1 MKTKSKLN
9 VKFTF
14 KPFSKKQLQVLFW
27 WQSPQYKD
35 KFAIIADGS
44 VRAGKTVIMSFSYV
58 RWAMMNFDGVNFGM
72 AGKTI
77 GSLRRNVIR
86 DLKRMLISEHY
97 HVKDNQSENM
107 LTVSKN
113 GKTNYFF
120 LFGGTNEASQDLV
133 QGITLGGFFFDEV
146 ALMPESFVAQA
157 TSRLSVEGSK
167 AWFNCNPDSPY
178 HWFKLQWIDQLA
190 KKNAIRIHFLMKDN
204 PSLSEETLRRYDS
217 MYSGVFYLRYILG
230 QWAMADGLVYDNF
243 DREKMVVDI
252 PKEPVW
258 EKQWISIDYGTQ
270 NATVFKLWSLFKGTR
285 YNNAEYYYSGR
296 ETGRQKTD
304 EQYIDDL
311 EDFFFEHDL
320 SRKNVK
326 LIVDPSAASFK
337 KALRNRG
344 FGVVNANNNVLDGVR
359 FMMTQMNLGKMKWTE
374 ASQHTLKEFGSYM
387 WDKKA
392 ADRGE
397 DAVVKEHDHCLDADR
412 YFAMKV
418 LYVKKQR
425 NIKLRKEGI

>member
-1 MKTKSKLN
+1 MVTRSKLN
-9 VKFTF
+9 IRFAF
-14 KPFSKKQLQVLFW
+14 HPFSRKQLQVLFW
-27 WQSPQYKD
+27 WQVPEYQD
-35 KFAIIADGS
+35 KFAIICDGS
-44 VRAGKTVIMSFSYV
+44 VRAGKTVVMSLSYV
-58 RWAMMNFDGVNFGM
+58 RWAMIQFNGRNFGM

-86 DLKRMLISEHY
+86 DLKRILISEHY
-97 HVKDNQSENM
+97 RVKDNQSENM

-113 GKTNYFF
+113 GHTNYFF

-133 QGITLGGFFFDEV
+133 QGITLAGFFFDEV

-178 HWFKLQWIDQLA
+178 HWFKLQWIDELT
-190 KKNAIRIHFLMKDN
+190 KKKAIRIHFLMKDN
-204 PSLSEETLRRYDS
+204 PSLSKETLERYDS
-217 MYSGVFYLRYILG
+217 MYSGVFYRRYILG
-230 QWAMADGLVYDNF
+230 EWAMADGLVYDNF

-252 PKEPVW
+252 PKDTVW
-258 EKQWISIDYGTQ
+258 EKHWISIDYGTQ
-270 NATVFKLWSLFKGTR
+270 NATVFKLWSLFKGVW

-311 EDFFFEHDL
+311 EDFFFDNRLE
-320 SRKNVK
+320 RKDVQ

-359 FMMTQMNLGKMKWTE
+359 FMMTQMNQGKMKWTE
-374 ASQHTLKEFGSYM
+374 ASQHTIKEFGSYM

-397 DAVVKEHDHCLDADR
+397 DAVVKEHDHCMDADR
-412 YFAMKV
+412 YFVMKV
-418 LYVKKQR
+418 LYTKKR
-425 NIKLRKEGI
+425 KNIKLRKEGI

>member
-204 PSLSEETLRRYDS
+204 PSMSEETLRRYDS

-270 NATVFKLWSLFKGTR
+270 NATVFKLWSLFKGTW

>member
-133 QGITLGGFFFDEV
+133 QGITWGGFFFDEV

-204 PSLSEETLRRYDS
+204 PSLSEDTLRRYDS

-270 NATVFKLWSLFKGTR
+270 NATVFKLWSLFKGTW

>member
-1 MKTKSKLN
+1 MVTRSKLN
-9 VKFTF
+9 IRFAF
-14 KPFSKKQLQVLFW
+14 HPFSRKQLQVLFW
-27 WQSPQYKD
+27 WQVPEYQD
-35 KFAIIADGS
+35 KFAIICDGS
-44 VRAGKTVIMSFSYV
+44 VRAGKTVVMSLSYV
-58 RWAMMNFDGVNFGM
+58 RWAMIQFNGRNFGM

-86 DLKRMLISEHY
+86 DLKRILISEHY
-97 HVKDNQSENM
+97 RVKDNQSENM

-113 GKTNYFF
+113 GHTNYFF

-133 QGITLGGFFFDEV
+133 QGITLAGFFFDEV

-178 HWFKLQWIDQLA
+178 HWFKLQWIDELT
-190 KKNAIRIHFLMKDN
+190 KKKAIRIHFLMKDN
-204 PSLSEETLRRYDS
+204 PSLSEETLERYDS

-270 NATVFKLWSLFKGTR
+270 NATVFKLWSLFKGTW
-285 YNNAEYYYSGR
+285 YNNAEYYYFGR

-344 FGVVNANNNVLDGVR
+344 FTVVNANNNVLDGVR
-359 FMMTQMNLGKMKWTE
+359 FMMTQMNQGKMKWTE
-374 ASQHTLKEFGSYM
+374 ASQHTIKEFGSYM

-397 DAVVKEHDHCLDADR
+397 DAVVKEHDHCMDADR

-418 LYVKKQR
+418 LYTKKR
-425 NIKLRKEGI
+425 KNIKLRREGI

>member
-113 GKTNYFF
+113 GHTNYFF

-133 QGITLGGFFFDEV
+133 QGITLAGFFFDEV

-270 NATVFKLWSLFKGTR
+270 NATVFKLWSLFKGTW

-359 FMMTQMNLGKMKWTE
+359 FMMTQMNQGKMKWTE
-374 ASQHTLKEFGSYM
+374 ASQHTIKEFGSYM

>member
-258 EKQWISIDYGTQ
+258 EKHWISIDYGTQ
-270 NATVFKLWSLFKGTR
+270 NATVFKLWSLFKGVW

-344 FGVVNANNNVLDGVR
+344 FVVVNANNNVLDGVR

>member
-258 EKQWISIDYGTQ
+258 EKQLISIDYGTQ
-270 NATVFKLWSLFKGTR
+270 NATVFKLWSLFKGTW

>member
-258 EKQWISIDYGTQ
+258 EKQWISINYGTQ
-270 NATVFKLWSLFKGTR
+270 NATVFKLWSLFKGTW

>member
-1 MKTKSKLN
+1 MVTKSKLN
-9 VKFTF
+9 VRFAF
-14 KPFSKKQLQVLFW
+14 HPFSRKQLQVLFW
-27 WQSPQYKD
+27 WQVPEYQD
-35 KFAIIADGS
+35 KFAIICDGS
-44 VRAGKTVIMSFSYV
+44 VRAGKTVVMSLSYV
-58 RWAMMNFDGVNFGM
+58 RWAMMQFNGRNFGM

-86 DLKRMLISEHY
+86 DLKRILISEHY
-97 HVKDNQSENM
+97 RVKDNQSENM

-113 GKTNYFF
+113 GHTNYFF

-133 QGITLGGFFFDEV
+133 QGITLAGFFFDEV

-178 HWFKLQWIDQLA
+178 HWFKLQWIDELT
-190 KKNAIRIHFLMKDN
+190 KKKAIRIHFLMKDN

-270 NATVFKLWSLFKGTR
+270 NATVFKLWSLFKGTW

-344 FGVVNANNNVLDGVR
+344 FVVVNANNNVLDGVR
-359 FMMTQMNLGKMKWTE
+359 FMMTQMNQGKMKWTE
-374 ASQHTLKEFGSYM
+374 ASQHTIKEFGSYM

>member
-1 MKTKSKLN
+1 MAMRSKLN
-9 VKFTF
+9 IRFAF
-14 KPFSKKQLQVLFW
+14 HPFSKKQLQVLFW
-27 WQSPQYKD
+27 WQVPEYQD
-35 KFAIIADGS
+35 KFAIICDGS
-44 VRAGKTVIMSFSYV
+44 VRAGKTVVMSLSYV
-58 RWAMMNFDGVNFGM
+58 RWAMMQFKGRNFGM

-86 DLKRMLISEHY
+86 DLKRILISEHY
-97 HVKDNQSENM
+97 RVKDNQSENM

-113 GKTNYFF
+113 GHTNYFF

-133 QGITLGGFFFDEV
+133 QGITLAGFFFDEV

-157 TSRLSVEGSK
+157 TSRLSVGGSK

-178 HWFKLQWIDQLA
+178 HWFKLQWIDELT
-190 KKNAIRIHFLMKDN
+190 KKKAIRIHFLMKDN
-204 PSLSEETLRRYDS
+204 PSLSKDTLERYDS
-217 MYSGVFYLRYILG
+217 MYSGVFYRRYILG
-230 QWAMADGLVYDNF
+230 EWAMADGLVYDNF
-243 DREKMVVDI
+243 DRDKMVVDI
-252 PKEPVW
+252 PKDTVW
-258 EKQWISIDYGTQ
+258 EKHWISIDYGTQ
-270 NATVFKLWSLFKGTR
+270 NATVFKLWSLFKGVW

-311 EDFFFEHDL
+311 EDFFFDNRLERRD
-320 SRKNVK
+320 VQ

-344 FGVVNANNNVLDGVR
+344 FAVVNANNNVLDGVR
-359 FMMTQMNLGKMKWTE
+359 FMMTQMNQGKMKWTE
-374 ASQHTLKEFGSYM
+374 ASQHTIKEFGSYM

>member
-1 MKTKSKLN
+1 
-9 VKFTF
+9 
-14 KPFSKKQLQVLFW
+14 
-27 WQSPQYKD
+27 
-35 KFAIIADGS
+35 
-44 VRAGKTVIMSFSYV
+44 
-58 RWAMMNFDGVNFGM
+58 
-72 AGKTI
+72 
-77 GSLRRNVIR
+77 
-86 DLKRMLISEHY
+86 
-97 HVKDNQSENM
+97 
-107 LTVSKN
+107 
-113 GKTNYFF
+113 
-120 LFGGTNEASQDLV
+120 
-133 QGITLGGFFFDEV
+133 
-146 ALMPESFVAQA
+146 
-157 TSRLSVEGSK
+157 
-167 AWFNCNPDSPY
+167 
-178 HWFKLQWIDQLA
+178 
-190 KKNAIRIHFLMKDN
+190 MKDN

-270 NATVFKLWSLFKGTR
+270 NATVFKLWSLFKGTW

>member
-270 NATVFKLWSLFKGTR
+270 NATVFKLWSLFKGTW

-311 EDFFFEHDL
+311 EDFFVEHDL

>member
-9 VKFTF
+9 FKFTF

-97 HVKDNQSENM
+97 HVKDNQLENM

-270 NATVFKLWSLFKGTR
+270 NATVFKLWSLFKGTW

>member
-97 HVKDNQSENM
+97 HVKDNQSKNM

-120 LFGGTNEASQDLV
+120 FFGGTNEASQDLV

-270 NATVFKLWSLFKGTR
+270 NATVFKLWSLFKGTW

>member
-204 PSLSEETLRRYDS
+204 PLLSEETLRRYDS

-270 NATVFKLWSLFKGTR
+270 NATVFKLWSLFKGTW

>member
-270 NATVFKLWSLFKGTR
+270 NATVFKLWSLFKGTW

-359 FMMTQMNLGKMKWTE
+359 FMMTQMNQGKMKWTE
-374 ASQHTLKEFGSYM
+374 ASQHTIKEFGSYM

>member
-86 DLKRMLISEHY
+86 DLKRMLIFEHY

-270 NATVFKLWSLFKGTR
+270 NATVFKLWSLFKGTW

>member
-1 MKTKSKLN
+1 MVTRSKLN
-9 VKFTF
+9 IRFAF
-14 KPFSKKQLQVLFW
+14 HPFSRKQLQVLFW
-27 WQSPQYKD
+27 WQVPEYQD
-35 KFAIIADGS
+35 KFAIICDGS
-44 VRAGKTVIMSFSYV
+44 VRAGKTLVMSLSYV
-58 RWAMMNFDGVNFGM
+58 RWAMMQFNGRNFGM

-86 DLKRMLISEHY
+86 DLKRILISEHY
-97 HVKDNQSENM
+97 RVKDNQSENM

-113 GKTNYFF
+113 GHTNYFF

-133 QGITLGGFFFDEV
+133 QGITLAGFFFDEV

-178 HWFKLQWIDQLA
+178 HWFKLQWIDELT
-190 KKNAIRIHFLMKDN
+190 KKKAIRIHFLMKDN
-204 PSLSEETLRRYDS
+204 PSLSKETLERYDS
-217 MYSGVFYLRYILG
+217 MYSGVFYRRYILG
-230 QWAMADGLVYDNF
+230 EWAMADGLVYDNF
-243 DREKMVVDI
+243 DRDKMVVTI
-252 PKEPVW
+252 PEDVVW
-258 EKQWISIDYGTQ
+258 EKHWISIDYGTQ
-270 NATVFKLWSLFKGTR
+270 NATVFKLWSLFKGVW

-311 EDFFFEHDL
+311 EDFFFDNRLERRD
-320 SRKNVK
+320 VQ

-344 FGVVNANNNVLDGVR
+344 FTVVNANNNVLDGVR
-359 FMMTQMNLGKMKWTE
+359 FMMTQMNQGKMKWTE
-374 ASQHTLKEFGSYM
+374 ASQYTLKEFGSYM

>member
-270 NATVFKLWSLFKGTR
+270 NATVFKLWSLFKGTW

>member
-97 HVKDNQSENM
+97 HVKDNQLENM

-270 NATVFKLWSLFKGTR
+270 NATVFKLWSLFKGTW

>member
-1 MKTKSKLN
+1 MVTKSKLN
-9 VKFTF
+9 IRFAF
-14 KPFSKKQLQVLFW
+14 HPFSRKQLQVLFW
-27 WQSPQYKD
+27 WQVPEYQD
-35 KFAIIADGS
+35 KFAIICDGS
-44 VRAGKTVIMSFSYV
+44 VRAGKTVVMSLSYV
-58 RWAMMNFDGVNFGM
+58 RWAMIQFNGRNFGM

-86 DLKRMLISEHY
+86 DLKRILISEHY
-97 HVKDNQSENM
+97 RVKDNQSENM

-113 GKTNYFF
+113 GHTNYFF

-133 QGITLGGFFFDEV
+133 QGITLAGFFFDEV

-178 HWFKLQWIDQLA
+178 HWFKLQWIDELT
-190 KKNAIRIHFLMKDN
+190 KKKAIRIHFLMKDN
-204 PSLSEETLRRYDS
+204 PSLSKETLERYDS
-217 MYSGVFYLRYILG
+217 MYSGVFYRRYILG
-230 QWAMADGLVYDNF
+230 EWAMADGLVYDNF
-243 DREKMVVDI
+243 DRDKMVVDI
-252 PKEPVW
+252 PKDTVW
-258 EKQWISIDYGTQ
+258 EKHWISIDYGTQ
-270 NATVFKLWSLFKGTR
+270 NATVFKLWSLFKGVW

-311 EDFFFEHDL
+311 EDFFFDNRLERRD
-320 SRKNVK
+320 VQ

-359 FMMTQMNLGKMKWTE
+359 FMMTQMNQGKMKWTE
-374 ASQHTLKEFGSYM
+374 ASQHTIKEFGSYM

-397 DAVVKEHDHCLDADR
+397 DAVVKEHDHCMDADR

>member
-58 RWAMMNFDGVNFGM
+58 RWAMMNFNGVNFGM

-270 NATVFKLWSLFKGTR
+270 NATVFKLWSLFKGTW

>member
-9 VKFTF
+9 FKFTF

-270 NATVFKLWSLFKGTR
+270 NATVFKLWSLFKGTW

>member
-270 NATVFKLWSLFKGTR
+270 NATVFKLWSLFKGTW

-337 KALRNRG
+337 KALLNRG

>member
-270 NATVFKLWSLFKGTR
+270 NATVFKLWSLFKGTW

-418 LYVKKQR
+418 LYTKKR
-425 NIKLRKEGI
+425 KNIKLRKEGI

>member
-35 KFAIIADGS
+35 KFAIIVDGS

-243 DREKMVVDI
+243 DREKMVVNI

-270 NATVFKLWSLFKGTR
+270 NATVFKLWSLFKGTW

>member
-1 MKTKSKLN
+1 MVTKSKLN
-9 VKFTF
+9 VRFAF
-14 KPFSKKQLQVLFW
+14 HPFSRKQLQVLFW
-27 WQSPQYKD
+27 WQVPEYQD
-35 KFAIIADGS
+35 KFAIICDGS
-44 VRAGKTVIMSFSYV
+44 VRAGKTVVMSLSYV
-58 RWAMMNFDGVNFGM
+58 RWAMMQFNGRNFGM

-86 DLKRMLISEHY
+86 DLKRILISEHY
-97 HVKDNQSENM
+97 RVKDNQSENM

-113 GKTNYFF
+113 GHTNYFF

-133 QGITLGGFFFDEV
+133 QGITLAGFFFDEV

-178 HWFKLQWIDQLA
+178 HWFKLQWIDELT
-190 KKNAIRIHFLMKDN
+190 KKKAIRIHFLMKDN

-270 NATVFKLWSLFKGTR
+270 NATVFKLWSLFKGTW

-344 FGVVNANNNVLDGVR
+344 FVVVNANNNVLDGVR
-359 FMMTQMNLGKMKWTE
+359 FMMTQMNQGKMKWTE
-374 ASQHTLKEFGSYM
+374 ASQHTIKEFGSYM

-397 DAVVKEHDHCLDADR
+397 DAVVKEHDHCMDADR

-418 LYVKKQR
+418 LYTKKR
-425 NIKLRKEGI
+425 KNIKLRKEGI

>member
-270 NATVFKLWSLFKGTR
+270 NATVFKLWSLFKGTW

-344 FGVVNANNNVLDGVR
+344 FGVVNANNNVLDVVR

>member
-178 HWFKLQWIDQLA
+178 HWFKLQWINQLA

-270 NATVFKLWSLFKGTR
+270 NATVFKLWSLFKGTW

>member
-270 NATVFKLWSLFKGTR
+270 NATVFKLWSLFKGSW

>member
-1 MKTKSKLN
+1 MAMRSKLN
-9 VKFTF
+9 IRFAF
-14 KPFSKKQLQVLFW
+14 HPFSKKQLQVLFW
-27 WQSPQYKD
+27 WQAPEYQD
-35 KFAIIADGS
+35 KFAIICDGS
-44 VRAGKTVIMSFSYV
+44 VRAGKTVVMSLSYV
-58 RWAMMNFDGVNFGM
+58 RWAMMQFNGRNFGM

-86 DLKRMLISEHY
+86 DLKRILISEHY
-97 HVKDNQSENM
+97 RVKDNQSENM

-113 GKTNYFF
+113 GHTNYFF

-133 QGITLGGFFFDEV
+133 QGITLAGFFFDEV

-178 HWFKLQWIDQLA
+178 HWFKLQWIDELT

-258 EKQWISIDYGTQ
+258 KKQWISIDYGTQ
-270 NATVFKLWSLFKGTR
+270 NATVFKLWSLFKGTW

-344 FGVVNANNNVLDGVR
+344 FVVVNANNNVLDGVR
-359 FMMTQMNLGKMKWTE
+359 FMMTQMNQNKMKWTE
-374 ASQHTLKEFGSYM
+374 ASQHTIKEFGSYM

-418 LYVKKQR
+418 LYTKKR
-425 NIKLRKEGI
+425 KNIKLRKEGI

>member
-1 MKTKSKLN
+1 MVTRSKLN
-9 VKFTF
+9 IRFAF
-14 KPFSKKQLQVLFW
+14 HPFSRKQLQVLFW
-27 WQSPQYKD
+27 WQVPEYQD
-35 KFAIIADGS
+35 KFAIICDGS
-44 VRAGKTVIMSFSYV
+44 VRAGKTVVMSLSYV
-58 RWAMMNFDGVNFGM
+58 RWAMIQFNGRNFGM

-86 DLKRMLISEHY
+86 DLKRILISEHY

-113 GKTNYFF
+113 GHTNYFF

-133 QGITLGGFFFDEV
+133 QGITLAGFFFDEV

-157 TSRLSVEGSK
+157 ASRLSVEGSK

-190 KKNAIRIHFLMKDN
+190 KKNAIRIHFLTKDN

-252 PKEPVW
+252 PKDTVW
-258 EKQWISIDYGTQ
+258 EKHWISIDYGTQ
-270 NATVFKLWSLFKGTR
+270 NATVFKLWSLFKGVW

-311 EDFFFEHDL
+311 EDFFFDNRLERRD
-320 SRKNVK
+320 VK
-326 LIVDPSAASFK
+326 LIVDPSQRLSK
-337 KALRNRG
+337 KLCETVALQSSMLTTM
-344 FGVVNANNNVLDGVR
+344 F
-359 FMMTQMNLGKMKWTE
+359 
-374 ASQHTLKEFGSYM
+374 
-387 WDKKA
+387 
-392 ADRGE
+392 
-397 DAVVKEHDHCLDADR
+397 
-412 YFAMKV
+412 
-418 LYVKKQR
+418 
-425 NIKLRKEGI
+425 

>member
-35 KFAIIADGS
+35 KFAIICDGS

-270 NATVFKLWSLFKGTR
+270 NATVFKLWSLFKGTW

-311 EDFFFEHDL
+311 ENFFFEHDL

-344 FGVVNANNNVLDGVR
+344 FVVVNANNNVLDGVR

-397 DAVVKEHDHCLDADR
+397 DAVVKEHDHCMDADR

-418 LYVKKQR
+418 LYTKKR
-425 NIKLRKEGI
+425 KNIKLRKEGI

>member
-190 KKNAIRIHFLMKDN
+190 KKNAIRIHFLMKDT

-270 NATVFKLWSLFKGTR
+270 NATVFKLWSLFKGTW